1 MKLVLLG
8 PPGAGKGTLAKGL
21 LNALMVEH
29 VSTGDIL
36 REQLKNETEL
46 GLEAKKHMESG
57 GLVPDEIVTKLV
69 ENKFV
74 TDEKMKNGFM
84 LDGFPRTIQQAE
96 ALEKILE
103 KAELPLDHAIYLEAK
118 TDWKKSL

>member
-21 LNALMVEH
+21 IDALKVEH

-46 GLEAKKHMESG
+46 GLEAKKHMEKAAKE
-57 GLVPDEIVTKLV
+57 LDFIEAARFRDEMYAYQELLTK
-69 ENKFV
+69 
-74 TDEKMKNGFM
+74 
-84 LDGFPRTIQQAE
+84 I
-96 ALEKILE
+96 E
-103 KAELPLDHAIYLEAK
+103 KAPGVP
-118 TDWKKSL
+118 